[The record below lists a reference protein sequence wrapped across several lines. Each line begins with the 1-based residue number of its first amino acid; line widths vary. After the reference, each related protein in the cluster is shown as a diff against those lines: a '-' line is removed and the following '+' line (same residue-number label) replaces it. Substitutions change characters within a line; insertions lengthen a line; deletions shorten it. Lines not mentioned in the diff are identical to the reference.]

1 MKPGPRVLVT
11 VTLSEYAETLAGMP
25 AHGPVGSGKL
35 RGALAGR
42 EGPPKVPAG
51 PRVSTMRQGV
61 TPMNGSGLVTSASAR
76 IPRPDEPGLE
86 GTGQLDTVVPS
97 CASAEIAANARDRI
111 TSVNV
116 IGQVLVIPSSLRK
129 LFDPMNR

>member
-11 VTLSEYAETLAGMP
+11 VMLSEYAETLAGIP

-76 IPRPDEPGLE
+76 IPRPDEPELDE
-86 GTGQLDTVVPS
+86 GTGQVGTVAPS
-97 CASAEIAANARDRI
+97 CACAALAANARDTI
-111 TSVNV
+111 TSHNLDAR
-116 IGQVLVIPSSLRK
+116 VL
-129 LFDPMNR
+129 

>member
-11 VTLSEYAETLAGMP
+11 VMLSEYAETLAGMP
-25 AHGPVGSGKL
+25 AQGPVGSGKL

-61 TPMNGSGLVTSASAR
+61 TPMNGSGLVTSPIVR
-76 IPRPDEPGLE
+76 IPPECVDEAGL
-86 GTGQLDTVVPS
+86 GTDQLATVAPI
-97 CASAEIAANARDRI
+97 C
-111 TSVNV
+111 
-116 IGQVLVIPSSLRK
+116 
-129 LFDPMNR
+129 

>member
-1 MKPGPRVLVT
+1 
-11 VTLSEYAETLAGMP
+11 MP
-25 AHGPVGSGKL
+25 AQGPVGSGKL

-76 IPRPDEPGLE
+76 IPRLDEPE
-86 GTGQLDTVVPS
+86 PDAGTGQLGTVTPS
-97 CASAEIAANARDRI
+97 CACVALAANARDTIMSMNLVAR
-111 TSVNV
+111 
-116 IGQVLVIPSSLRK
+116 VL
-129 LFDPMNR
+129 

>member
-11 VTLSEYAETLAGMP
+11 VMLSEYAETLAGMP

-61 TPMNGSGLVTSASAR
+61 TPINGSGLVTSASVR
-76 IPRPDEPGLE
+76 IPRPGVAGPNE
-86 GTGQLDTVVPS
+86 GTGQFATVEPS
-97 CASAEIAANARDRI
+97 CACAALAANARDTI
-111 TSVNV
+111 TSVNLV
-116 IGQVLVIPSSLRK
+116 VKVL
-129 LFDPMNR
+129 

>member
-1 MKPGPRVLVT
+1 M
-11 VTLSEYAETLAGMP
+11 LSEYAETLAGIP

-61 TPMNGSGLVTSASAR
+61 TPMNGSGLVTSPSVR
-76 IPRPDEPGLE
+76 IPRPGAAEPDE
-86 GTGQLDTVVPS
+86 GTGQFATVEPS
-97 CASAEIAANARDRI
+97 CACTELDANNRQMITRDDFVALI
-111 TSVNV
+111 
-116 IGQVLVIPSSLRK
+116 LVIPSSL
-129 LFDPMNR
+129 